1 MSVKIIKI
9 NKDPQGTDTKEKLN
23 DEYVVIKN
31 TGDSN
36 VDVSSWKLTDYRE
49 GQKHIHVYTFPSSVS
64 NTTDLVL
71 KPNEL
76 IFVMTGHGTDWYNSQ
91 PSNNAL
97 PQYHLYWNKDWFVWN
112 NDGDTACLYDSDN
125 NLVSSMT
132 V

>member
-1 MSVKIIKI
+1 MSIKIIKI

-36 VDVSSWKLTDYRE
+36 VDVSNWKLTDYRE
-49 GQKHIHVYTFPSSVS
+49 DQKHIHVYTFPSSVS
-64 NTTDLVL
+64 NTINLVL

-76 IFVMTGHGTDWYNSQ
+76 IFVMTGHGTDNYISN
-91 PSNNAL
+91 PSEGKL
-97 PQYHLYWNKDWFVWN
+97 PQYHLYWNRDWFVWN

-125 NLVSSMT
+125 NLVSSMK